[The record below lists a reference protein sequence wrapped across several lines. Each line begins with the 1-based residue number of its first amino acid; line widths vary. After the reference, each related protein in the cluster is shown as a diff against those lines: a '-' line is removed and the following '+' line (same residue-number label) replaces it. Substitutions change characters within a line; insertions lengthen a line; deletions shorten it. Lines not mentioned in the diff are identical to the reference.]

1 MDPNKIIGNGPFKPD
16 PAKEPSKKIDE
27 EKFKKVLEIG
37 ASGESKERRKRNLKK
52 EEEEG
57 EEEDKL
63 KDQDTPAPTGFS
75 DYMDGKDE
83 KGSIFDSQ
91 SKGTIRRPS
100 TQPKADQAPSPYKV
114 PQKKFP
120 QTNQET
126 EGEKPSL
133 SPSPIEEVGPQAPP
147 SLEENEIPPKDTNP
161 SHSQTVDSYSSSTF
175 LEPDYQLPE
184 EQKEHADTSLLKD
197 QPKKNALKKK
207 KKMTSKE
214 KKLLSEEES
223 LNIEQIKTKTPE
235 KAVALKKEKKKDELA
250 PPLKKEKKKDEL
262 APALEK
268 DQKKTQLAPALEKDQ
283 KKTQLGPALEKDQKK
298 TQLAPAPEK
307 DKKKTQLAPAPKKDK
322 KKTQRA
328 PAPEKDK
335 KKTQLAPAPE
345 KDKKKTQRA
354 PNQADTHKQIQISKQ
369 SNQEDS
375 LSTESERKK
384 GTLTLPDE
392 SIKKPSQK
400 EPVSPK
406 TSTFDKLHPKKARTR
421 KKEKTLPSLENSQV
435 EGLVPSPNEVKRS
448 EVKEKHE
455 SKETDFPE
463 ATSSTASIPLPS
475 PEASASPTPPS
486 DAPVYTKLSSE
497 MYELLETVSGV
508 ILIEKNESKT
518 STIVTLNMP
527 NTVFNGSKLVL
538 DQYSTAPM
546 IYNIQLLGSPEAV
559 KVFAENLSSLSQS
572 FEAMQYNFEV
582 KLLQPILITKS
593 QKHLIRRKSGL
604 GDKEEKKDEQEQK

>member
-1 MDPNKIIGNGPFKPD
+1 MDPNKIIGDGPFKPD

-57 EEEDKL
+57 EDEEKL
-63 KDQDTPAPTGFS
+63 KDKDTPVPTGFS
-75 DYMDGKDE
+75 DHMNE
-83 KGSIFDSQ
+83 KGEKESIFDSQ
-91 SKGTIRRPS
+91 SKGTVRRPS
-100 TQPKADQAPSPYKV
+100 TQAKADQSPSPYKI

-120 QTNQET
+120 QTNQEN

-133 SPSPIEEVGPQAPP
+133 PLPPIEEVGPQVPP
-147 SLEENEIPPKDTNP
+147 PVEENEIPPKETEP
-161 SHSQTVDSYSSSTF
+161 SSSQTTDSYSSSTF
-175 LEPDYQLPE
+175 LEPDDQLPE

-197 QPKKNALKKK
+197 QPEKNALKKK

-223 LNIEQIKTKTPE
+223 LNIEQIKTKNPE
-235 KAVALKKEKKKDELA
+235 KTAALKKEKKKAKLA
-250 PPLKKEKKKDEL
+250 PVLKKEKKKTKL
-262 APALEK
+262 APEQS
-268 DQKKTQLAPALEKDQ
+268 D
-283 KKTQLGPALEKDQKK
+283 
-298 TQLAPAPEK
+298 
-307 DKKKTQLAPAPKKDK
+307 APKR
-322 KKTQRA
+322 TQI
-328 PAPEKDK
+328 P
-335 KKTQLAPAPE
+335 
-345 KDKKKTQRA
+345 
-354 PNQADTHKQIQISKQ
+354 KQF
-369 SNQEDS
+369 NQEDS
-375 LSTESERKK
+375 QSTESVSKK
-384 GTLTLPDE
+384 STLPLPDE
-392 SIKKPSQK
+392 AIKKPSQK
-400 EPVSPK
+400 APVLPK

-421 KKEKTLPSLENSQV
+421 KKEKVLTSIENSQI
-435 EGLVPSPNEVKRS
+435 EGLVSSPNEVKRS
-448 EVKEKHE
+448 EIKEKHE

-475 PEASASPTPPS
+475 PEVPVSPTPPS
-486 DAPVYTKLSSE
+486 DAPAYTKLSSE
-497 MYELLETVSGV
+497 MYELLETMSGV
-508 ILIEKNESKT
+508 ILIEKNGTKT
-518 STIVTLNMP
+518 STTVTLNMP

-546 IYNIQLLGSPEAV
+546 IYNVQLLGSPEAV

-604 GDKEEKKDEQEQK
+604 GDIGEKKDEQEQK